1 MWGAVERG
9 EGDDCSPSRQ
19 VKQRY
24 LEVGRTMKDYE
35 DRKYEQWK
43 ENTEQSLPHLMKKS
57 LLTKVGPS
65 TPPQRGR
72 EGDKVPWTTAATCT
86 PGVARYSPSENK
98 SRGRGDGS
106 AGSMHTLGVSSQ

>member
-9 EGDDCSPSRQ
+9 EGDDCSTSRQ

-43 ENTEQSLPHLMKKS
+43 ESTELSLPHLMKKS

-65 TPPQRGR
+65 TPPQSGR
-72 EGDKVPWTTAATCT
+72 EGDRGAMDGSSYTHPW
-86 PGVARYSPSENK
+86 GGSVFSF
-98 SRGRGDGS
+98 RGDGS
-106 AGSMHTLGVSSQ
+106 AGSMRTLGVSSQ